1 MICGIY
7 KITNISNNQC
17 YIGQSINIEKR
28 WKDHQRALDNYAIH
42 KALRKYGIQNFTFEI
57 IELCKAEELNTKE
70 QYWIKYY
77 NSYINGYNE
86 TPGGEG
92 VLDAN
97 KRAVN
102 QYDLNGQYL
111 RTFNSI
117 TEAEQ
122 SLNINYHGS
131 NINSA
136 CKQKDGRET
145 ALGYQWRYAD
155 EIEPGINIAK
165 SKNQIDKSRKKIQ
178 QYDFNNNL
186 IQEFD
191 NITQASKITG
201 IGRTSISNCLNGYS
215 KSAGNYFWK
224 KVI

>member
-57 IELCKAEELNTKE
+57 IELCKVEELNTKE

-102 QYDLNGQYL
+102 QYDLNG
-111 RTFNSI
+111 
-117 TEAEQ
+117 
-122 SLNINYHGS
+122 
-131 NINSA
+131 
-136 CKQKDGRET
+136 
-145 ALGYQWRYAD
+145 
-155 EIEPGINIAK
+155 
-165 SKNQIDKSRKKIQ
+165 
-178 QYDFNNNL
+178 
-186 IQEFD
+186 
-191 NITQASKITG
+191 
-201 IGRTSISNCLNGYS
+201 
-215 KSAGNYFWK
+215 
-224 KVI
+224 